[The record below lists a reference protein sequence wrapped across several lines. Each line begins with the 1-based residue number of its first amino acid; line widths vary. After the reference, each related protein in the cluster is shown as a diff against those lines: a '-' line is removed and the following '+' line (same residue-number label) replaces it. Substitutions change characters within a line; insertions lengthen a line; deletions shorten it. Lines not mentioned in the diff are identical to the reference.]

1 MTQPT
6 LGGVNV
12 AYPDVPL
19 TKTEISNAAQRRSAD
34 NTLLSSIAGSIKYK
48 WALKWSYL
56 SAADMAVLKAR
67 ALVATSQA
75 WVPPDEGGT
84 SYTCIVTRNTLKIMP
99 EPDEDAYIVEF
110 ELEEA

>member
-12 AYPDVPL
+12 AYPNVPL
-19 TKTEISNAAQRRSAD
+19 TKTEIYNATQRRAAD
-34 NTLLSSIAGSIKYK
+34 NTFLSSTAGGVKYR
-48 WALKWSYL
+48 WSLKWSYL
-56 SAADMAVLKAR
+56 SAADLAVIKTR
-67 ALVATSQA
+67 ALVTTSQA

-84 SYTCIVTRNTLKIMP
+84 SYTCIVTRNTLKVTP
-99 EPDEDAYIVEF
+99 EPDEDAWTIEF